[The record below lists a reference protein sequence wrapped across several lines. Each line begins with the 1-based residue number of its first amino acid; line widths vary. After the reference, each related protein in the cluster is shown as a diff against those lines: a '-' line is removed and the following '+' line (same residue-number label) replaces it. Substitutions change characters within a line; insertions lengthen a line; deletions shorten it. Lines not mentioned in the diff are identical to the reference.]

1 MPPSYFP
8 PSHGYVDVKP
18 DPRIIERLER
28 KVRAAE
34 NLCKALQEW
43 LCFEASESLADATRP
58 YTPPPSFV
66 PTPEMLV
73 EAQDNLER
81 ARKKLKGIQ
90 QIIDDKDNPM
100 AEFLEAVFVP
110 DCEREIAYAEHQ
122 VSNLQTQMEQAAKQ
136 SPSET

>member
-1 MPPSYFP
+1 MPFFP
-8 PSHGYVDVKP
+8 PVSGYVDVKP
-18 DPRIIERLER
+18 DTRIIERLER

-58 YTPPPSFV
+58 YVMPPSFV

-81 ARKKLKGIQ
+81 ERKKLAGILEIVGDKG
-90 QIIDDKDNPM
+90 NPM
-100 AEFLEAVFVP
+100 SEFLAAVFVP
-110 DCEREIAYAEHQ
+110 DCEKQVAYAEHQ
-122 VSNLQTQMEQAAKQ
+122 VSNLQKQMEQAAQ
-136 SPSET
+136 EEPPA